1 VSYSRRPLTCLLV
14 LIFST
19 VLAAVACVPP
29 FWAQSAVPPSPKATE
44 DLPAGPIEAKAT
56 TACLECHEA
65 RIIVQQRLSRA
76 AWTKEVDKMTK
87 WGALVNP
94 SDRDALIDYLSA
106 NFGPDQPPYEA
117 PRSSPGKTAQG
128 KVAPGKSTHGKNVV
142 IK

>member
-1 VSYSRRPLTCLLV
+1 VSYSRRPLPYLLV

-87 WGALVNP
+87 WGALVNA

-128 KVAPGKSTHGKNVV
+128 KVASGKSTHGKNVA